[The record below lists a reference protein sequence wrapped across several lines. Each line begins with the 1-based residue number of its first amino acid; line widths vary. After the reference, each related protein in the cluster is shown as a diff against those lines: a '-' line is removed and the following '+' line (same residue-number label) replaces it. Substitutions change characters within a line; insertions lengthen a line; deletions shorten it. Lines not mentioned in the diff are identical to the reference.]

1 MSGQSLQELLKVA
14 TEAVDLARSVLDD
27 SRSPGAVVAKGDRD
41 MATATDFEI
50 ERRVRAFLAEA
61 TPEFGF
67 LGEEEGPSGR
77 SSADRPFWVLDPID
91 GTANFTHGLPLYA
104 VSLGLV
110 EGEGSTV
117 AVVDVPAMN
126 ERFEATKV
134 GGARLNGSPIHA
146 SQTSRLS
153 EAVVAI
159 GDYAVG
165 ANAAERNRPR
175 LALTALLAER
185 VQRVRMLGSAA
196 IDLSWVACGRLD
208 ASVMLSNKPWDTTAG
223 ALIVQEAG
231 ALVLDA
237 TGSTHTVMSEA
248 IVAVNRSLQGR
259 LSELIQCDSGP

>member
-27 SRSPGAVVAKGDRD
+27 ARSPGAVVAKGDRD
-41 MATATDFEI
+41 MATAMDFEI

-67 LGEEEGPSGR
+67 LGEEEGQSGLPG
-77 SSADRPFWVLDPID
+77 ADRPFWVLDPID

-110 EGEGSTV
+110 EGEQSTV
-117 AVVDVPAMN
+117 AVVDVPGMN
-126 ERFEATKV
+126 ERFEATKG
-134 GGARLNGSPIHA
+134 GGARLNGSPIRA
-146 SQTSRLS
+146 SQTSHLS

-175 LALTALLAER
+175 LALTAVLAER

-196 IDLSWVACGRLD
+196 IDLTWVACGRLD
-208 ASVMLSNKPWDTTAG
+208 ASIMLSNKPWDTTAG
-223 ALIVQEAG
+223 ALLARESGAKVQDLAG
-231 ALVLDA
+231 SRHSLASA
-237 TGSTHTVMSEA
+237 TTLAAAAAIRDELMQVFLRPSE
-248 IVAVNRSLQGR
+248 
-259 LSELIQCDSGP
+259 P